1 MSRVVIHDG
10 EPPQDVKAGQKKRR
24 VQQLVSV
31 AVSLLAAIAM
41 ASYLKSSNAPIDEE
55 TAELNGPVV
64 GDLQSI
70 EGTVQIRPP
79 RSTRFFSATIGPFIA
94 EAMIQTQSSSAA
106 VIEFRPGPTIRLLA
120 NSRLVAELDPSL
132 DGVINATLISGDF
145 TVLNPGTSKTFT
157 ISQNGVPLKYQDGQ
171 IVRTVPLIPIVAGE
185 DFLAAEDSAA
195 DVAEKLE
202 ADRDAELSTVSQP
215 EAPQPI
221 GTPSDQTER
230 TSATSSAAKDA
241 STDPNSVNAG
251 LIRSTLTN
259 DDIRSQV
266 KSQAGSLQKCYVTMV
281 NRMSETGTPNQTK
294 GELPRGE
301 IRVSFKILSSG
312 KVEEPR
318 VLQSPF
324 KDQTFERCT
333 AEALGRMRFR
343 PFQGPNIPVGDFPII
358 LE

>member
-10 EPPQDVKAGQKKRR
+10 DPTQDPSASQKKRR
-24 VQQLVSV
+24 VQQIVSIAVSV
-31 AVSLLAAIAM
+31 LAAIAM
-41 ASYLKSSNAPIDEE
+41 ASYLKSGNVPTEDGPPN
-55 TAELNGPVV
+55 LDGPVV
-64 GDLQSI
+64 GDLQTI

-79 RSTRFFSATIGPFIA
+79 KSTRFFDATIGPFGA
-94 EAMIQTQSSSAA
+94 ETQIQTQSSSAA

-120 NSRLVAELDPSL
+120 NSRLVAELDPSQ
-132 DGVINATLISGDF
+132 DGVISATLIAGEF

-157 ISQNGVPLKYQDGQ
+157 ISQNGVPLKYQEGQ
-171 IVRTVPLIPIVAGE
+171 IVRTVPLIPVTAGE
-185 DFLAAEDSAA
+185 DFLAAENSAA
-195 DVAEKLE
+195 DVAEKLD
-202 ADRDAELSTVSQP
+202 ADRDAELSTISQP

-221 GTPSDQTER
+221 GTPGDQSER

-241 STDPNSVNAG
+241 STDPSNINTG

-281 NRMSETGTPNQTK
+281 NRMSETGTSNQTK

-312 KVEEPR
+312 KVAEPR

-324 KDQTFERCT
+324 QDQTFARCT

-343 PFQGPNIPVGDFPII
+343 PFQGPNIPVGDFPIV